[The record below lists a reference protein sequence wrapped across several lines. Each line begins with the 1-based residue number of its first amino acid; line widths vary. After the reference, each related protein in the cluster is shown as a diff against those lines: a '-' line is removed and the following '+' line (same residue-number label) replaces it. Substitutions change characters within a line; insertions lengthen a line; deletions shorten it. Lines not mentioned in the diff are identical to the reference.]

1 MNIFDSDGS
10 HPLDNADWDDE
21 PTVMDIEVPDV
32 EITPVVQHVNTFS
45 QNENNCHVQASLT
58 GADFT
63 VSYQNGGYWDDELG
77 SFIVPKYD
85 TGEYKGEPKVRYIIN
100 DNTGEVVGNHS
111 GRYPIRDGYTSNLEV
126 LEQSFPNTCESVQ
139 MFDGG
144 KRILVTQNLN
154 EQFDLPMGDSLARYV
169 YSVAS
174 LDGSKR
180 SYSVPMALRISC
192 QNQLGLAKAIFS
204 AKASKHHD
212 SRLWLQAE
220 VFTQG
225 DKQMADVMGMAKQ
238 LTAQS
243 LTDAEFS
250 RMVNR
255 IMPRPLE
262 SDSTK
267 AKNKW
272 EKSRDAIEANW
283 RKEVSQFGERNAWVA
298 YNAVQGAEQHKIN
311 MNFRTKSDKGY
322 ERGVQ
327 NSFMKSLEGKT
338 PIADACEAYLK
349 EIADGLV
356 LA

>member
-10 HPLDNADWDDE
+10 HPLDDADWDDE
-21 PTVMDIEVPDV
+21 PSVMDVNVPDV
-32 EITPVVQHVNTFS
+32 EITPIVEHINTFS
-45 QNENNCHVQASLT
+45 ENENNVHVQAAQV

-63 VSYQNGGYWDDELG
+63 VTYLDGGYNDG
-77 SFIVPKYD
+77 GNFVVPRYE
-85 TGEYKGEPKVRYIIN
+85 TGEYKGQPKVRYILN

-111 GRYPIRDGYTSNLEV
+111 GRYPFRDGYTSNFEV

-139 MFDGG
+139 MFRGG
-144 KRILVTQNLN
+144 RRVLVTQNLD
-154 EQFDLPMGDSLARYV
+154 ETFQLPMGDEMARYV

-174 LDGSKR
+174 LDGTKR

-192 QNQLGLAKAIFS
+192 QNQLGLALAIFS

-225 DKQMADVMGMAKQ
+225 DKQMADVMGLATT
-238 LTAQS
+238 LTGQS

-283 RKEVSQFGERNAWVA
+283 RKEVNHYGDRNAWVA

-322 ERGVQ
+322 ERGLEK
-327 NSFMKSLEGKT
+327 SFMNSLEGKT
-338 PIADACEAYLK
+338 PLADACEEYLK
-349 EIADGLV
+349 ELSEGLV
-356 LA
+356 VA

>member
-1 MNIFDSDGS
+1 
-10 HPLDNADWDDE
+10 
-21 PTVMDIEVPDV
+21 
-32 EITPVVQHVNTFS
+32 
-45 QNENNCHVQASLT
+45 
-58 GADFT
+58 
-63 VSYQNGGYWDDELG
+63 
-77 SFIVPKYD
+77 
-85 TGEYKGEPKVRYIIN
+85 
-100 DNTGEVVGNHS
+100 
-111 GRYPIRDGYTSNLEV
+111 
-126 LEQSFPNTCESVQ
+126 
-139 MFDGG
+139 
-144 KRILVTQNLN
+144 
-154 EQFDLPMGDSLARYV
+154 MGDEMARYV

-174 LDGSKR
+174 LDGTKR

-192 QNQLGLAKAIFS
+192 QNQLGLALAIFS

-225 DKQMADVMGMAKQ
+225 DKQMADVMGLATT
-238 LTAQS
+238 LTGQS

-262 SDSTK
+262 SESTK

-283 RKEVSQFGERNAWVA
+283 RKEVNHYGDRNAWVA

-322 ERGVQ
+322 ERGLEK
-327 NSFMKSLEGKT
+327 SFMNSLEGKT
-338 PIADACEAYLK
+338 PLADACEEYLK
-349 EIADGLV
+349 ELSEGLV
-356 LA
+356 VA